1 MSLRVISPYF
11 VGRRAGPA
19 SGVVASRDF
28 VSCWMNSG
36 FRFRGM
42 GRANGQ
48 VIGTGRPE
56 LGVSVK
62 ALCCVRSAPRAER
75 RVLFVAHWSRRWS

>member
-1 MSLRVISPYF
+1 
-11 VGRRAGPA
+11 
-19 SGVVASRDF
+19 
-28 VSCWMNSG
+28 
-36 FRFRGM
+36 M

-48 VIGTGRPE
+48 VIGIGRPE

-75 RVLFVAHWSRRWS
+75 RVLSLLIGRGDGAERGW

>member
-1 MSLRVISPYF
+1 
-11 VGRRAGPA
+11 
-19 SGVVASRDF
+19 
-28 VSCWMNSG
+28 MNSG

-48 VIGTGRPE
+48 VIGIGRPE

-62 ALCCVRSAPRAER
+62 ALVACGVLRALNVGYCSLLIGRGDGAER
-75 RVLFVAHWSRRWS
+75 GW